1 LHSADR
7 HTQQAVAERERRNDC
22 DLHLFAPT
30 VCVEFIFS
38 SRNPPDPRA
47 TLFAHKADE
56 RRHMSRNMAAEVGAI
71 LAETSPVKPFSYRR
85 RLAYPDRRRALGK
98 PMNFKRGGFVVLTM
112 LSLWVAILF
121 LFCVITALMKASQ
134 TLPDPWG
141 TAFAFSCTAVYIA
154 LFVLLFFGLPELLL
168 LLRLRELGLWTRVVV
183 GGASSGFYLVSV
195 FFKHVDIGSLIFVL
209 LLGMAFGAFL
219 WAPIYRLR
227 GDNRRDWDQPMLGG
241 RPPYSR

>member
-1 LHSADR
+1 
-7 HTQQAVAERERRNDC
+7 
-22 DLHLFAPT
+22 
-30 VCVEFIFS
+30 
-38 SRNPPDPRA
+38 
-47 TLFAHKADE
+47 
-56 RRHMSRNMAAEVGAI
+56 MAAEVDAK
-71 LAETSPVKPFSYRR
+71 LTETSYGKPFSYRR
-85 RLAYPDRRRALGK
+85 RLAYPGRARALGK
-98 PMNFKRGGFVVLTM
+98 PMNFKRAGFVALTM
-112 LSLWVAILF
+112 LSLWVATLF

-168 LLRLRELGLWTRVVV
+168 LLRLRALGLWTRVVV
-183 GGASSGFYLVSV
+183 GGASSGFYLFALFTETWSATIVQKSKSVTEAMVWALKVKFGDPIGLVSV
-195 FFKHVDIGSLIFVL
+195 FFKHVDIGSLIFVV

-241 RPPYSR
+241 PPPYAR